1 MFGWRVWG
9 CNLGVLPLVLS
20 ISRKAKPVS
29 DKSKTGLGFM
39 HPRSQIP
46 EIVKFS
52 ILRRG
57 SIYMFVFT
65 GMLSDSDC
73 GGRRRRMA
81 TADDGDV
88 TFFIHSQFHKSMYSF
103 NRYNAL
109 QPRGEAGARMAL
121 PPALGSLQSSAI
133 IFSILTMAGQTSQKS
148 TSGVQKDSKPL
159 WGD

>member
-1 MFGWRVWG
+1 
-9 CNLGVLPLVLS
+9 
-20 ISRKAKPVS
+20 
-29 DKSKTGLGFM
+29 
-39 HPRSQIP
+39 
-46 EIVKFS
+46 
-52 ILRRG
+52 
-57 SIYMFVFT
+57 MFVFT

-88 TFFIHSQFHKSMYSF
+88 TFFIHSQLKF